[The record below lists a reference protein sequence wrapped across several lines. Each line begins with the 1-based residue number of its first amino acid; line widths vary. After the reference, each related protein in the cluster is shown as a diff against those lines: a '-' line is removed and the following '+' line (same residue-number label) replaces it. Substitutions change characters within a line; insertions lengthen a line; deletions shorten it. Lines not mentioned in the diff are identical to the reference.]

1 MNLPWKSQ
9 NTYFFHPFSH
19 LPSTF
24 LPKNQIFPKLTRTRL
39 EQDSNKTPIK
49 TVKPDNSRQNTTI
62 PDKTRQ
68 YTTIHDTKLV
78 FTILCLIF
86 ICFFICSKNL
96 KLQTLALGYQQT
108 ARPYKALKSAPLSKT
123 IKKLEDK

>member
-1 MNLPWKSQ
+1 MRWRTCRGNRKIL
-9 NTYFFHPFSH
+9 TYFT
-19 LPSTF
+19 PSPTF
-24 LPKNQIFPKLTRTRL
+24 LRHSSQKIKFFRSSL

-62 PDKTRQ
+62 
-68 YTTIHDTKLV
+68 HDTKLV

-86 ICFFICSKNL
+86 ICFSICSKNL

-123 IKKLEDK
+123 INKLKDK